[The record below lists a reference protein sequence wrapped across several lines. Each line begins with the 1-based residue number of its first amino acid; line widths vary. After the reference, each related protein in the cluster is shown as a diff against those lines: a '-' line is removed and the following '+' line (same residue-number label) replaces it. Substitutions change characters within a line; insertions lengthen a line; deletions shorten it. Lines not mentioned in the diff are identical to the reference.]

1 MLEIVGK
8 GDEME
13 YYYLSKYPIRLCND
27 YIKHSNVYD
36 RFIYT
41 WEEEEG
47 YYLIT
52 FKDYRNSIRSLN
64 NSPKPTFKV
73 IFRDLGNQTGIE
85 VQFLRSRFIK
95 TPFVATKDIDKF
107 WEIKLDAKRIKQ

>member
-47 YYLIT
+47 
-52 FKDYRNSIRSLN
+52 RSEERRVGKEC
-64 NSPKPTFKV
+64 S
-73 IFRDLGNQTGIE
+73 
-85 VQFLRSRFIK
+85 
-95 TPFVATKDIDKF
+95 
-107 WEIKLDAKRIKQ
+107 